1 MCKRVQI
8 LSEVLHTF
16 LLLCVRDDTLYVN
29 MKIEGSMCDA
39 VNRGM
44 KRVIMNSTMSD

>member
-8 LSEVLHTF
+8 LYEVLHKF
-16 LLLCVRDDTLYVN
+16 LSLCVRDDTLYVN
-29 MKIEGSMCDA
+29 MKIEGSMCDV

-44 KRVIMNSTMSD
+44 KRFIMNSTVSD